1 MAINKVVYGNDV
13 LIDLSSDTAE
23 ASDVAQGKTFH
34 LKNGAQAVGTA
45 EDLINSDTVFTIN
58 KDESGNVLSTP
69 ITFTIVAKV

>member
-1 MAINKVVYGNDV
+1 MAKVTTLYEDSAKTNALYPRTKVSAISDGSNV
-13 LIDLSSDTAE
+13 SLSALLDA
-23 ASDVAQGKTFH
+23 K
-34 LKNGAQAVGTA
+34 